1 MMQYTIYNTAHG
13 SEDGMVAITILLL
26 VLCQTAVSLAQKC
39 PPWCEAL
46 SQCIGSTKPC
56 ACCVDGDNN
65 SNPLATGVI
74 GYAFCRQDRDCSFY
88 GDCCNASAASQ
99 PLWAG
104 RRPQWSCKSIGA
116 SSDGIGGSYA
126 LMVTTCSAEWTD
138 QSVRQKCANVTTFPV
153 TSNSSG
159 VTYSN
164 QYCAIC
170 NGERPTDLVFW
181 HQYYTC
187 PTAEYTNVAI
197 ADLVQLCTFQQFTP
211 PPDCPGCVT
220 RPCVSQ
226 AIRTCSDGH
235 VRDATAERCESYS
248 CPVVW
253 EDRIYK
259 NLDCAL
265 CDGVP
270 ALAMEDACATKYKY
284 SSEETRQLNAI
295 YFSIGSSVP
304 GWRNRIHL
312 TEFSGP
318 GSAFPSVS
326 LSLLVDV
333 RNPGL
338 CKAGQVFVPRSAP
351 DMGGYCQDQVCLP
364 GEMRVAT
371 ECLKMHFNTTFN
383 WTGSSEVLLTST
395 CFESINDACV
405 QLYSNDTRFLNIV
418 QYYGPLDQLKDGYIG
433 TTAEGRLCKF
443 NASVFLCSTHLL
455 QIPAQLGLVILTYV
469 GGAMSIVGCVVLII
483 TYLLFREL
491 RTLPGKLLMNLAVA
505 ILASDIVLVGL
516 LTIAHYIAS
525 QKYCVSIAII
535 LHFTFLSRF
544 SWMSII
550 AFCLLLSFS
559 RPFLSNYL
567 SEAQKHK
574 REKKIFMCAFAF
586 GWLSPL
592 LIVVVCVALEF
603 SVDLIGYGKNSRCWI
618 TSRGALIGGFIVPVY
633 LSVLFNTACF
643 VVTCWSIFCSTLKHK
658 ALTGEGKSRVR
669 VYISLGILMGL
680 TWLFGF
686 IAMSVNSVVP
696 WYFFVAL
703 NSTQGLLLSVTFV
716 CTKRN
721 VSLFRALCRGKAHGV
736 KSVVC
741 VTSSDQM
748 KTPYNSHAGI
758 EM

>member
-1 MMQYTIYNTAHG
+1 
-13 SEDGMVAITILLL
+13 MVAITILLL
-26 VLCQTAVSLAQKC
+26 VLCQTAVSRAQKC

-46 SQCIGSTKPC
+46 SQCIGSTEPC
-56 ACCVDGDNN
+56 ACCADGDNR
-65 SNPLATGVI
+65 NPLATRVI
-74 GYAFCRQDRDCSFY
+74 GYAFCRQDKDCSFY

-116 SSDGIGGSYA
+116 SSDNGGSA
-126 LMVTTCSAEWTD
+126 LMVTTCSAEWAD
-138 QSVRQKCANVTTFPV
+138 QSVRQKCANATTFPV

-181 HQYYTC
+181 LQYYTC
-187 PTAEYTNVAI
+187 PIANYTNAAVT
-197 ADLVQLCTFQQFTP
+197 DLVQLCTFQKFT

-220 RPCVSQ
+220 RPCVISQ
-226 AIRTCSDGH
+226 TIRTCPDGH

-270 ALAMEDACATKYKY
+270 ASAMEDACAKNY
-284 SSEETRQLNAI
+284 SSKEVELFNAI
-295 YFSIGSSVP
+295 YFSSRLNHVGLV
-304 GWRNRIHL
+304 L
-312 TEFSGP
+312 
-318 GSAFPSVS
+318 AS
-326 LSLLVDV
+326 LSLLLDV
-333 RNPGL
+333 QNSVYELSGRGSTTTGEASKL
-338 CKAGQVFVPRSAP
+338 CKAGQVFVPKSAP
-351 DMGGYCQDQVCLP
+351 NMDGYCQDQVCLP
-364 GEMRVAT
+364 GEMRVDT
-371 ECLKMHFNTTFN
+371 ECLKMQCNNSNTTFN
-383 WTGSSEVLLTST
+383 LTGSSEALHTST
-395 CFESINDACV
+395 CFENINDACV
-405 QLYSNDTRFLNIV
+405 QLYSNDTRLSTIV

-433 TTAEGRLCKF
+433 TTEDGGLYKF
-443 NASVFLCSTHLL
+443 NATLFFCFNFSHTA
-455 QIPAQLGLVILTYV
+455 IPAQELEILGLVILTYV

-505 ILASDIVLVGL
+505 ILASDIALVGL
-516 LTIAHYIAS
+516 LTIAHYVSS

-544 SWMSII
+544 SWMSVI
-550 AFCLLLSFS
+550 AFRLLLSFS
-559 RPFLSNYL
+559 RPFLSSRIL
-567 SEAQKHK
+567 KHK
-574 REKKIFMCAFAF
+574 GEKKIFMCAFAF

-592 LIVVVCVALEF
+592 LIVVVCIALNF

-686 IAMSVNSVVP
+686 IAMSVNSVVT
-696 WYFFVAL
+696 WYLFVAL
-703 NSTQGLLLSVTFV
+703 NSTQGLLLSITFL

-721 VSLFRALCRGKAHGV
+721 ANLYSSLCRGKAQRGIRPFITT
-736 KSVVC
+736 
-741 VTSSDQM
+741 TSSTQL
-748 KTPYNSHAGI
+748 KAPYTSDSSV
-758 EM
+758 